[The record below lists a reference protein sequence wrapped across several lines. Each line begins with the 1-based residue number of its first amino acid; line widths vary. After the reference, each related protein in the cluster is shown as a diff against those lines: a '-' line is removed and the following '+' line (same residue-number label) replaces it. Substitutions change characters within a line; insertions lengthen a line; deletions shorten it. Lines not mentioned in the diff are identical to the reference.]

1 MYCSTC
7 GVALAQGLSYCN
19 FCGTK
24 LNGQDDGPPGKVR
37 PESLIFAILA
47 TFVFGIGAITV
58 FIGVLKA
65 ALRLDNDEVL
75 GFAVVPFLVMLIL
88 EFVFVRLLL
97 RHSRGADEGSRVKL
111 KGTATREL
119 DAAHAHALPEPV
131 GSVTE
136 NTTRAFD
143 PVYTQ
148 RHSK

>member
-19 FCGTK
+19 YCGAK
-24 LNGQDDGPPGKVR
+24 LNGPDTGSSKARLDP
-37 PESLIFAILA
+37 LIFAILA
-47 TFVFGIGAITV
+47 TFVFGTFSITV

-65 ALRLDNDEVL
+65 ALRLDNDEVMAL
-75 GFAVVPFLVMLIL
+75 AVVPFLVMLVL

-97 RHSRGADEGSRVKL
+97 RRARTDDDAGTKVRL
-111 KGTATREL
+111 KGQATKEL

-131 GSVTE
+131 GSITE

-143 PVYTQ
+143 PVYT
-148 RHSK
+148 RRNSK